1 MSRLCVLLFRENLH
15 CEQQLKLRFQLSLSV
30 AMLKLSFFDPYFLLQ
45 LWLCAALAASPP
57 QLPIASVS
65 CVKRLRETRLEV
77 VVRGFPDLWTT
88 TFKLNL

>member
-15 CEQQLKLRFQLSLSV
+15 CEQQQLKLRFQLSLSV

-57 QLPIASVS
+57 QLLMPQFHA
-65 CVKRLRETRLEV
+65 LRDHGND
-77 VVRGFPDLWTT
+77 VRSSSAWFPRFVDYY
-88 TFKLNL
+88 FQA